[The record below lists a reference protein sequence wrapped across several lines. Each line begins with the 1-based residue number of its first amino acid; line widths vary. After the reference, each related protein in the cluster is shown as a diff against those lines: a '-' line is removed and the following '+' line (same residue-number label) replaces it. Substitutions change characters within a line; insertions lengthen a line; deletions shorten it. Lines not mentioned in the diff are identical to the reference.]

1 MKYAFLTTLVIALVA
16 FMTPGKESKAEEG
29 HAMKIRFVI
38 GSTTLPAT
46 LDDSTAGRDFFS
58 MLPLTLPMKDFAG
71 REKISGSLSK
81 VLDQRG
87 APAGHDPSVGDIT
100 YYAPWGNLALFY
112 RDASYAKG
120 LVRLGQFDGDIAA
133 LGAQKHDFELRIEA
147 VQ

>member
-1 MKYAFLTTLVIALVA
+1 MKHAVLTTLVIAIVALV
-16 FMTPGKESKAEEG
+16 TLGKESKAEEG

-46 LDDSTAGRDFFS
+46 LDDSAAGRDFFS

-87 APAGHDPSVGDIT
+87 AAAGYDPSVGDIT
-100 YYAPWGNLALFY
+100 YYAPWANLALFY
-112 RDASYAKG
+112 REASYAKG
-120 LVRLGQFDGDIAA
+120 LVRLGQFDGDIAT
-133 LGAQKHDFELRIEA
+133 LGSQKHDFEVRIEA
-147 VQ
+147 VE

>member
-1 MKYAFLTTLVIALVA
+1 MKHAVFATLGIVLVA
-16 FMTPGKESKAEEG
+16 LMAMGKGANAEEG
-29 HAMKIRFVI
+29 RVMHVRFVI
-38 GSTTLPAT
+38 GSTTLLAT
-46 LDDSTAGRDFFS
+46 LDDSAAGRDFLA
-58 MLPLTLPMKDFAG
+58 MLPLTLSMKDFAG

-81 VLDQRG
+81 VLDQHG
-87 APAGHDPSVGDIT
+87 APAGYDPSVGDIT

-147 VQ
+147 VK